1 MDFYIY
7 EHWRPDTNTCFY
19 VGKGT
24 ARRAWVMS
32 NRNPHHK
39 AIQSKLTSMG
49 LSIDIKIV
57 VSNLTEEAAF
67 LVERDRIAFY
77 GRDNLSNM
85 TGGGEGISNPS
96 EEVRKKQSDANK
108 NKVFTDE
115 YRRKLSDAASKRKI
129 GPHSPEHRAKIGAA
143 GKGRVFSE
151 EHKRK
156 LSESN
161 KGKKHQSHSEETRA
175 KMSEF
180 QKNRKR
186 KLFSDETKL
195 KMSNSHKGRPWSE
208 KRRLAQKGA

>member
-1 MDFYIY
+1 MDYYIY

-39 AIQSKLTSMG
+39 AIQSKLTAMG
-49 LSIDIKIV
+49 FSVDVRIIV
-57 VSNLTEEAAF
+57 SKLTEEAAF

-77 GRDNLSNM
+77 GRENLSNM
-85 TGGGEGISNPS
+85 TDGGEGTSNPS
-96 EEVRKKQSDANK
+96 EEIRKKMSESAKGKKVSDEHRK
-108 NKVFTDE
+108 N
-115 YRRKLSDAASKRKI
+115 LSVSASKRKI
-129 GPHSPEHRAKIGAA
+129 GPHSEEHRAKIGAA
-143 GKGRVFSE
+143 VKGRVFSE

-186 KLFSDETKL
+186 KPFSDETKL

-208 KRRLAQKGA
+208 KRRLAQKEA